1 MSYNSVL
8 SNWMDGYNL
17 SLKGIKINLGSLYSK
32 QEYLYCNDCL
42 P

>member
-8 SNWMDGYNL
+8 SNWMYGYNL